1 MSGNVKPLADNDLAK
16 QYSFLFWMKAKEKFD
31 TLTHEVEGKIVSR
44 LVSYNSNEISRL
56 VSYNSNEISIDF
68 VDGTALYIDSDH
80 DELEIVLGETQQE

>member
-1 MSGNVKPLADNDLAK
+1 MEISGNVKPLADNDLAK
-16 QYSFLFWMKAKEKFD
+16 QYAFLFWMKAKEKFD
-31 TLTHEVEGKIVSR
+31 TLTHEVEGKIV
-44 LVSYNSNEISRL
+44 SRL